1 MFVTDILKF
10 GISLL
15 SENVI
20 FFSMVLLIPAY
31 IKFDKLK
38 NVIPNAIASL
48 GIIGTFVGIYVGLIN
63 FDVTPGNME
72 DSIPELLNG
81 LKLAFFTSIIGLIL
95 STILKVVN
103 NVKTKKSSSKGDEV
117 INLLTEL
124 IEKVGENDSSILKDS
139 ILELKSSTLNTN
151 RELVAGIKELALA
164 NKKIAEEMR
173 VGNEGLK
180 NEFVNFRKEVAEA
193 FTSEFT
199 KALSKSIEDLNIQL
213 QKHLGDNFKNSVDK
227 LVTWQEHY
235 METITDAVQ
244 NLEKTKASVVGIE
257 GSLDKISENSYV
269 LLETA
274 ELIKPL
280 LNGTE
285 NIQNSILS
293 INKSLEDNLLNFAKL
308 ISEAG
313 ERSENSIESL
323 NGVVLETSNNLTA
336 LKDNFEILGDE
347 FQESFNKVL
356 TEVQVG
362 IEDVVKHSKVLSE
375 TSKAQIDN
383 LEDVCVRLGNTS
395 EQVVQELAEK
405 LQESFMV
412 ADQAINESIKKVEEG
427 LNTNLDNC
435 LTGLVSAL
443 SSVSDKFVKDYSPL
457 TDKLKKVVELAKAV

>member
-20 FFSMVLLIPAY
+20 FFSMVLLIPVY

-72 DSIPELLNG
+72 ASIPELLNG

-117 INLLTEL
+117 INLLREL
-124 IEKVGENDSSILKDS
+124 IEKVGGNDSSILKDS

-308 ISEAG
+308 VSEAG
-313 ERSENSIESL
+313 ERSENSIQSL
-323 NGVVLETSNNLTA
+323 NGVVLETSNNLTT

-383 LEDVCVRLGNTS
+383 LEDVCLRLGNTS